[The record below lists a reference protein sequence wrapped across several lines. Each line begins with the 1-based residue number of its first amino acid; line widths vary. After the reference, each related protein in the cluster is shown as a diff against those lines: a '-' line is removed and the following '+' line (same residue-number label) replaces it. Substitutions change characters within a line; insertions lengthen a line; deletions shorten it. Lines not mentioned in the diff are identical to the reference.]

1 MDSYVLDFQ
10 ADLQSMMEAKK
21 RERADSILEMTSIFK
36 KVDELASF
44 KVEVQMSVFSLS
56 TMVACLVEKEALNMA
71 FEVEREKKVKDLLQ
85 EIK

>member
-1 MDSYVLDFQ
+1 MLDFQ

>member
-1 MDSYVLDFQ
+1 MLDFQ

-44 KVEVQMSVFSLS
+44 KVEVQMSVFSLA